1 MAEIQPE
8 RISWNYNNLDPN
20 YERFPSY
27 RLDISYIK
35 YVTHD
40 LTYGPE
46 GIPQSFYLLI
56 NLNGALYREV
66 PVVDNFITVDAV
78 AGTPLNTIFDSV
90 SNDITKPGF
99 IFNGI
104 YLDSEFNIPV
114 TESDRLTENKTVFIK
129 WIED

>member
-1 MAEIQPE
+1 MAEIQPA
-8 RISWNYNNLDPN
+8 RITWNNTNLDPSI
-20 YERFPSY
+20 EKLPSY

-35 YVTHD
+35 YVNHD

-66 PVVDNFITVDAV
+66 PVIDGFITVDAV
-78 AGTPLNTIFDSV
+78 EGTPLDNIYATV
-90 SNDITKPGF
+90 ANDITKPGF
-99 IFNGI
+99 IFDGL
-104 YLDSEFNIPV
+104 YLNIELTTPV
-114 TESDRLTENKTVFIK
+114 TESDRLTQNKTVFIK